1 MATPRVPFGGQ
12 EPGRVPATMLKVLA
26 AEISDPARWTRGRR
40 YATDRAVTDIVVEP
54 GSTRCTVQ
62 GSRRVPYRVELRVIG
77 GEGVPLR
84 SELRVTCDC
93 PDADVNGLQAC
104 KHAVAALL
112 TLAQEVGIE
121 PEVLDRWRAGPRTT
135 GAAPPVY
142 ADNSGSGTTGS
153 DASEDGAHLSPG
165 GDRFGDLLHRPRGT
179 GPVTLPTLSPWRA
192 LRHPDPQIEALLAS
206 VRDTLD
212 LDGL

>member
-1 MATPRVPFGGQ
+1 MAIPRVPFGGQ

-40 YATDRAVTDIVVEP
+40 YATDRAVTDIEVEA
-54 GSTRCTVQ
+54 GVARCTVQ
-62 GSRRVPYRVELRVIG
+62 GSRPVPYQVELRAAG

-84 SELRVTCDC
+84 SELRVICDC
-93 PDADVNGLQAC
+93 PDADLNGLQAC
-104 KHAVAALL
+104 KHGVAALL

-121 PEVLDRWRAGPRTT
+121 PEVLDRWRSGPR
-135 GAAPPVY
+135 AATSTPS
-142 ADNSGSGTTGS
+142 DNSGSDPTGGGTS
-153 DASEDGAHLSPG
+153 DNAEDSSHG
-165 GDRFGDLLHRPRGT
+165 GDRFGDLLHWPRGT

-192 LRHPDPQIEALLAS
+192 PRHPDPQIEELLAS
-206 VRDTLD
+206 VREALD